1 MEAMKLD
8 EFLTLE
14 AVAKVFGVPKLI
26 VSRWARELG
35 LPVIKLDA
43 RRSLVHEATLAQWL
57 KGRESARPAI

>member
-14 AVAKVFGVPKLI
+14 AVAKVFGVPKLT

-43 RRSLVHEATLAQWL
+43 RRSVVHEPTLAAWL
-57 KGRESARPAI
+57 KSREQARPAA